1 VSGAD
6 FFLDLLQFEAHLDG
20 CDLVITGEGRID
32 DQTLH
37 GKLPAIVARR
47 AGPIPVVA
55 VVGRSDL
62 TDTAR
67 HAMGLAAVH
76 AIADQTDRNPADDP
90 ALSVQLLED
99 LGRTMPLPARLT
111 ETP

>member
-6 FFLDLLQFEAHLDG
+6 HFLDLLQFEAHLEG

-47 AGPIPVVA
+47 AAPIPVIA

-62 TDTAR
+62 SDEAR
-67 HAMGLAAVH
+67 QRMGLSAVH
-76 AIADQTDRNPADDP
+76 AIADHTDGNPANDP
-90 ALSVQLLED
+90 HLSARLLNE
-99 LGRTMPLPARLT
+99 LGRTIPLPHQVT

>member
-32 DQTLH
+32 DQTLN

-47 AGPIPVVA
+47 AAPIPVVA

-62 TDTAR
+62 SDDAR
-67 HAMGLAAVH
+67 HRTGLSAVH
-76 AIADQTDRNPADDP
+76 AIADHTDANPATDP
-90 ALSVQLLED
+90 DLSARLLTE
-99 LGRTMPLPARLT
+99 LGRTIPLPHQVP

>member
-1 VSGAD
+1 MSGAD

-47 AGPIPVVA
+47 AAPIPVIA

-62 TDTAR
+62 SDAAR
-67 HAMGLAAVH
+67 HAMGLAARCTPSPTTPT
-76 AIADQTDRNPADDP
+76 ATPLTTRPCPRACWKTSA
-90 ALSVQLLED
+90 
-99 LGRTMPLPARLT
+99 GTMPLPYR
-111 ETP
+111 